1 MEASLP
7 SLSLDDATASARHG
21 AHFRRFASAPRRYRF
36 RPQPGHEISRNA
48 EAPVPS
54 TAAIHAR
61 RAGNE
66 LRFFPQYC
74 YQF

>member
-7 SLSLDDATASARHG
+7 SLSLDDATASDSLPTLPTLR
-21 AHFRRFASAPRRYRF
+21 FRPRRYRF
-36 RPQPGHEISRNA
+36 LPQPGHEISRNA